1 MVFTFLM
8 YVCSEMKLIVIS
20 QKSPQIPPNCV
31 FGGICVII
39 SLWEKTP
46 FQSFDLAVFRPHDE
60 ISLSLFWMYS
70 VRNESSLFSTLLT
83 ICVLLTASFDWRFS
97 FANVCHCVCPCGAG
111 GQSLSGEAGL
121 RARGRQQ
128 RGDSSAAHCGE
139 QPTCQLVFGVVVRY
153 WEATAVIMTDYNGEN
168 GRITDWDYTVLQR
181 RFGRDV
187 KMPQRFNPNCWYHH
201 FLDIT
206 QWS

>member
-1 MVFTFLM
+1 MSLILLKTLQECHNFTLR
-8 YVCSEMKLIVIS
+8 
-20 QKSPQIPPNCV
+20 
-31 FGGICVII
+31 
-39 SLWEKTP
+39 KTT
-46 FQSFDLAVFRPHDE
+46 FQSFDLTVFHPHDK

-83 ICVLLTASFDWRFS
+83 ICVLLTANFDWRFS

-121 RARGRQQ
+121 GARGREQRRQQ
-128 RGDSSAAHCGE
+128 RTVASSRSVSLYSVLFYGIE
-139 QPTCQLVFGVVVRY
+139 KPQL
-153 WEATAVIMTDYNGEN
+153 WLWLIIMEKN
-168 GRITDWDYTVLQR
+168 GRITDWDYPVLER